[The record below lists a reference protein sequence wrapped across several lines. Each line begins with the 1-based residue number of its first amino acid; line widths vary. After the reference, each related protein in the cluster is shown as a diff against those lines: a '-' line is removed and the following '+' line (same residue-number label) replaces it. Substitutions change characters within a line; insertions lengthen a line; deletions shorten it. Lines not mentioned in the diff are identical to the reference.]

1 MHCSIGTFKKRAK
14 CILMVIMSRPY
25 IKNIVLHCL
34 DFFILFI
41 AMLSIIVDYMV
52 PYGCYDVLSK
62 QLLYIYNISYFDNP
76 LYLVAFFVFV
86 FLLTP
91 AIGLLI
97 YYVTDMGAYKLI
109 IFLLHYICVCIFIEI
124 LK

>member
-1 MHCSIGTFKKRAK
+1 
-14 CILMVIMSRPY
+14 MVIMSRPY

-62 QLLYIYNISYFDNP
+62 QLLYIYIYHI
-76 LYLVAFFVFV
+76 LITHCILWLFFVFV

-91 AIGLLI
+91 AVGLLI
-97 YYVTDMGAYKLI
+97 YHVTDMVAYKLI
-109 IFLLHYICVCIFIEI
+109 SFLLQYICVCIFIEI
-124 LK
+124 MK